1 MLISKSLVFEN
12 EKCKF
17 YKTDMTE
24 SLTRYAIKE
33 DFKDRVL
40 KNCLILLA
48 EIKETEQLR
57 YVVLINNEIVED
69 SMTFEGV
76 ACIIDKL
83 KLLYG
88 EKYYK

>member
-88 EKYYK
+88 EKYYE

>member
-24 SLTRYAIKE
+24 SLTRYAIRE

-76 ACIIDKL
+76 AYIIDKL

-88 EKYYK
+88 EKYYE

>member
-1 MLISKSLVFEN
+1 MFISKSLVFEN

-24 SLTRYAIKE
+24 SLPRYAIKE

-48 EIKETEQLR
+48 ETKETEQLR

-69 SMTFEGV
+69 STTFEGV
-76 ACIIDKL
+76 AYIIDKL
-83 KLLYG
+83 KLLYS

>member
-1 MLISKSLVFEN
+1 MFISKSLVFEN

-33 DFKDRVL
+33 DFEDRVL

-48 EIKETEQLR
+48 ETKETEQSS

-88 EKYYK
+88 EKY

>member
-1 MLISKSLVFEN
+1 
-12 EKCKF
+12 
-17 YKTDMTE
+17 MTE

-88 EKYYK
+88 ENIK

>member
-1 MLISKSLVFEN
+1 MFISKSLVFEN

-33 DFKDRVL
+33 DLTDRVL

-48 EIKETEQLR
+48 ETKETEQSS

-88 EKYYK
+88 EKY

>member
-1 MLISKSLVFEN
+1 MFISKSLVVHN

-40 KNCLILLA
+40 KICLILLA
-48 EIKETEQLR
+48 ETKETEQSS

-88 EKYYK
+88 EKY

>member
-1 MLISKSLVFEN
+1 MFISKSLVFEN

-24 SLTRYAIKE
+24 SLTRYAIKG

-48 EIKETEQLR
+48 ETKKQSNWVMS
-57 YVVLINNEIVED
+57 Y
-69 SMTFEGV
+69 
-76 ACIIDKL
+76 
-83 KLLYG
+83 
-88 EKYYK
+88 

>member
-33 DFKDRVL
+33 DFKDRGL
-40 KNCLILLA
+40 MNCLILLA
-48 EIKETEQLR
+48 EIKETEKLR

-69 SMTFEGV
+69 STTFEGV
-76 ACIIDKL
+76 AYIIDKL
-83 KLLYG
+83 KLLYS
-88 EKYYK
+88 EKYYE

>member
-1 MLISKSLVFEN
+1 MFISKSLVFEN

-33 DFKDRVL
+33 DFKDMVL

-88 EKYYK
+88 EKYYE